1 MEDMNAPLMEHLNE
15 LRKVFIVSAIAL
27 VIGTIITY
35 AFLLDWVMALVMAP
49 IDALNVELN
58 FLQVTEGFMAH
69 LKVALLA
76 GAIIA
81 SPVILWQIISF
92 ILPALYKHERR
103 IFFLLIFFTIVLFVT
118 GIAFGYFFV
127 ITLGL
132 NALLFT
138 FSGDLTPV
146 ISVSSY
152 VNFVLCFL
160 IPFGLIFEIPLFVY
174 FLTKVGIVNP
184 VMLKEKRKYIL
195 LVILVLAAVLTPP
208 DVISQILLAI
218 PMLFLY
224 ECSIKISSVV
234 YKKRM
239 KKMAKEAQK
248 GS

>member
-118 GIAFGYFFV
+118 GI
-127 ITLGL
+127 
-132 NALLFT
+132 
-138 FSGDLTPV
+138 
-146 ISVSSY
+146 
-152 VNFVLCFL
+152 
-160 IPFGLIFEIPLFVY
+160 EIGRASCRERV
-174 FLTKVGIVNP
+174 
-184 VMLKEKRKYIL
+184 
-195 LVILVLAAVLTPP
+195 
-208 DVISQILLAI
+208 
-218 PMLFLY
+218 
-224 ECSIKISSVV
+224 
-234 YKKRM
+234 
-239 KKMAKEAQK
+239 
-248 GS
+248 